1 MSKLPRVSV
10 LMPVYNAGIYLSE
23 AIESILNQSFQDFEF
38 LIIND
43 GSTDNSENTILSYQD
58 KRIRY
63 IRNDQ
68 NIKLIATL
76 NKGIDLCRGDYI
88 VRMDADDI
96 SLPQRIEKQ
105 VAYLDAH
112 PEIGLCGSWFENF
125 GEHVPTQIVKYLPDD
140 TSIRIR
146 HLYQTHIAH
155 PTAVLRSSVLKLNQ
169 LSFDKVFIHGE
180 DYHFW
185 TIVSAFCKMGN
196 LQEVLVRKRDHP
208 ANISNAYAST
218 MNATCNKVKIAQ
230 FGNMGVQL
238 SIEDVELY
246 SRFANPQWDFT
257 AAEMQ
262 HMLDL
267 LESIESANALSAV
280 IPIEPYRQYLAEKW
294 YHLCLNAPEGKP
306 AGPRGFYKLRFSKAA
321 KLSLKDKFRLHI
333 KHFL

>member
-58 KRIRY
+58 NRIRY
-63 IRNDQ
+63 ICNEQ

-76 NKGIDLCRGDYI
+76 NKGIELCKGDYI

-112 PEIGLCGSWFENF
+112 PDIGLCGSWFENF

-155 PTAVLRSSVLKLNQ
+155 PTAVLRSSVLKLNH
-169 LSFDKVFIHGE
+169 LNFDKAFIHGE

-185 TIVSAFCKMGN
+185 TIVSHFC
-196 LQEVLVRKRDHP
+196 
-208 ANISNAYAST
+208 
-218 MNATCNKVKIAQ
+218 
-230 FGNMGVQL
+230 
-238 SIEDVELY
+238 
-246 SRFANPQWDFT
+246 
-257 AAEMQ
+257 
-262 HMLDL
+262 
-267 LESIESANALSAV
+267 
-280 IPIEPYRQYLAEKW
+280 
-294 YHLCLNAPEGKP
+294 
-306 AGPRGFYKLRFSKAA
+306 
-321 KLSLKDKFRLHI
+321 
-333 KHFL
+333 